1 MINQIM
7 FYGGMGCAI
16 AFGITTVVLFIIFN
30 VPRIVGDLTGVNAK
44 RAINKLNSQRME
56 NNADNVLKFSGSG
69 RLNNQ
74 HNRITEKIKTSETSK
89 QVGEETTLLGGQTE
103 RLSEEIGETTV
114 LEVKECT
121 INFRLVVNDMHIS
134 ATPI

>member
-16 AFGITTVVLFIIFN
+16 ALGITTIVLFIVFK
-30 VPRIVGDLTGVNAK
+30 VPRIIGDLTGINAK
-44 RAINKLNSQRME
+44 RAINKLNSKRQE
-56 NNADNVLKFSGSG
+56 AGGEDIIKFSGSG

-74 HNRITEKIKTSETSK
+74 NNRITEKIKTVEMTRQGSD
-89 QVGEETTLLGGQTE
+89 ETTLLGGQTE
-103 RLSEEIGETTV
+103 RLSEEIGATTV
-114 LEVKECT
+114 LDITECT

-134 ATPI
+134 ANPI